1 MVCTPGEDAQ
11 SQSLSL
17 EVAHSPL
24 ALAAGEGTWVQQRVC
39 PFPGVPAGSSV
50 GHASDCEWDMGGF
63 HCQNPPSYNLG
74 IPQDT
79 HMVFS
84 SPSVSGA
91 ASY

>member
-1 MVCTPGEDAQ
+1 MVCIPGEDHRV
-11 SQSLSL
+11 SLSL

-24 ALAAGEGTWVQQRVC
+24 VLAAGEGTWVQQRVC

-50 GHASDCEWDMGGF
+50 GHMRDCECDQGGF
-63 HCQNPPSYNLG
+63 DCQNPLLCSLG
-74 IPQDT
+74 MPQAT

-84 SPSVSGA
+84 SPSASFA